1 MKAATLQAEA
11 QKKKGMAAWG
21 STAAGVKT
29 AAEILRFAKALE
41 ARRKEEALAAAAAAE
56 RAEAERAEAERAK
69 GKEVWSSAKGGVR
82 LAGQIARLAKMAR
95 EAAEELAMEANPNP

>member
-1 MKAATLQAEA
+1 
-11 QKKKGMAAWG
+11 MAAWG

-41 ARRKEEALAAAAAAE
+41 ARRKEEALAAAAAAERAEAE